1 MLYSVAQCETLVFF
15 SESQSE
21 LYSLLCISVLNIV
34 LLGILVESTCNCFSV
49 SRSEVLFLLSF
60 QFKILFYFVSQ
71 PEVYILIYNLSVAYL
86 FGVLYYS
93 VSRCIVLFYWVSKS
107 KGLFLPSTSLLVIF
121 FLLRYLSIEFY
132 YCLIKLVF
140 EYNCFNPYLN
150 MKCFYSELCWDF
162 F

>member
-1 MLYSVAQCETLVFF
+1 MFF
-15 SESQSE
+15 SESRSE
-21 LYSLLCISVLNIV
+21 LYSLLGILVLIIV
-34 LLGILVESTCNCFSV
+34 LLGILVESNYFSL
-49 SRSEVLFLLSF
+49 SQSEVLFLPSF
-60 QFKILFYFVSQ
+60 PFKILFYFVSQ
-71 PEVYILIYNLSVAYL
+71 SEVYILIYISVWCIYL
-86 FGVLYYS
+86 IYS

-107 KGLFLPSTSLLVIF
+107 EGLFLPSTSLLVIF